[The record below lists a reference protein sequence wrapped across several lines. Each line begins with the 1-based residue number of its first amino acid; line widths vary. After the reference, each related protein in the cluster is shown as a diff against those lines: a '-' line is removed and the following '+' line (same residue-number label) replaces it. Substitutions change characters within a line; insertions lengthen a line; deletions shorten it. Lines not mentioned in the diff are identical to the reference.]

1 MREQLH
7 DLGQHGGDGLLTNEA
22 ARGGERCADDEV
34 VVRPEVLLD
43 GVDHEDDEVVALVEE
58 ERDGEVA
65 GPLERERL
73 VVGHLDGVDVAEG
86 GVVAEHLCVDEAE
99 EELLHLAAWHVGVGE
114 AALEVLELARDDA
127 VLLRLGARLADGLD
141 EVEELLGLPPP
152 ALRPHRQLPP
162 DRPQL
167 LHCRRPLRVPR
178 RRARVARP
186 PPATAEASGWS
197 GRVERWRSGSASGVC
212 RGDGFAW
219 RSGSG
224 LATDG
229 RAFFFFLFFPV
240 VLLKFVLICKGSTK
254 LFLSFTPAQNI

>member
-197 GRVERWRSGSASGVC
+197 GRVERWRRSGSASGGLPGRWVC
-212 RGDGFAW
+212 LEIGIGI
-219 RSGSG
+219 S
-224 LATDG
+224 DG
-229 RAFFFFLFFPV
+229 REGLLFFLFFP
-240 VLLKFVLICKGSTK
+240 
-254 LFLSFTPAQNI
+254 SFY

>member
-1 MREQLH
+1 VREQLYN
-7 DLGQHGGDGLLTNEA
+7 LGQHGRDGLLTDKA

-34 VVRPEVLLD
+34 IVRPEVLLD
-43 GVDHEDDEVVALVEE
+43 GVDHEDDEVVAFVEK
-58 ERDGEVA
+58 ERDSEVT

-73 VVGHLDGVDVAEG
+73 VVGHLNGVDVAEG
-86 GVVAEHLCVDEAE
+86 GVVAEHLGVDEAE

-114 AALEVLELARDDA
+114 AALEVLKLARDDA

-167 LHCRRPLRVPR
+167 LHCRRPLRVPQ

-186 PPATAEASGWS
+186 MPAAAEASGWS
-197 GRVERWRSGSASGVC
+197 GGDLDRRVGDS
-212 RGDGFAW
+212 RGGGFAW
-219 RSGSG
+219 RSGLG
-224 LATDG
+224 LATEG
-229 RAFFFFLFFPV
+229 RAFFPVFFLFFSV
-240 VLLKFVLICKGSTK
+240 VLLILFCFARMLAQVCFSLLGCTK
-254 LFLSFTPAQNI
+254 I